1 MALELGLQPSQIRQA
16 IRNNLQDIGRPFRSI
31 DNFIQQVLTQDQT
44 SFPTDGYFITKLIIK
59 LNSILNYIF
68 KLRDSMT
75 LEDILRREGPMN
87 ITNIAQYIGTT
98 IDEEFSDSDESS
110 ENHE

>member
-44 SFPTDGYFITKLIIK
+44 SFPTDGYLVQ
-59 LNSILNYIF
+59 N
-68 KLRDSMT
+68 
-75 LEDILRREGPMN
+75 
-87 ITNIAQYIGTT
+87 
-98 IDEEFSDSDESS
+98 
-110 ENHE
+110 